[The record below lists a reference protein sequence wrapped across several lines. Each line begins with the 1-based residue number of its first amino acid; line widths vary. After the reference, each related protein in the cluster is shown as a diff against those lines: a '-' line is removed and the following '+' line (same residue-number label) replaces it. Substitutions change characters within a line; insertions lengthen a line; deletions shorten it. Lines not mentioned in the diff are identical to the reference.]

1 MRPVKHVIL
10 KRVETGQT
18 RGPDGLEFEAVRPR
32 QSFAVEVDA
41 LSARRVEEVSHHRDI
56 AAVAPV
62 IPMKLIAPVS
72 LPRRARPTSTGTAW
86 GIHAVGAETS
96 SLSGDGVTVAVLD
109 TGIDASHPAFDGVE
123 LVQRNFTDESGE
135 DLDGHGT
142 HCAGTIFGRDVDG
155 KRIGVAPQVPTALI
169 GKVLGADGADSDV
182 ILTAI
187 EWALRNG
194 AQVISMSVGI
204 DFPGMVVDLED
215 EGVPTEL
222 ATSMALEGYRAN
234 ILLFE
239 RLGSL
244 VQARASF
251 TGPCLLVAAAGNE
264 SRRDEDPDFVI
275 AVSPPAAADG
285 MISVAALG
293 PDPDGGFSIASFSN
307 YGARLSG
314 PGVDILSAQAG
325 GGLTTMSGT
334 SMATPHVAG
343 VAALWAEKLM
353 KAGHFSQQRFT
364 DLLVGT
370 AVTTGLKRG
379 FSPADV
385 GNGIVQAPQD

>member
-1 MRPVKHVIL
+1 MLPAKHVIL
-10 KRVETGQT
+10 TRVETART
-18 RGPDGLEFEAVRPR
+18 RGREGLEAVQPR
-32 QSFAVEVDA
+32 APFAVEVDE
-41 LSARRVEEVSHHRDI
+41 LTARRVEEVSRHRDV

-62 IPMKLIAPVS
+62 IPMKLIAPVG
-72 LPRRARPTSTGTAW
+72 LHRAANPKSTSTAW
-86 GIHAVGAETS
+86 GIHAVGADTS
-96 SLSGDGVTVAVLD
+96 PLSGDGVTVAVLD

-123 LVQRNFTDESGE
+123 LVQRNFTDESDE

-142 HCAGTIFGRDVDG
+142 HCAGTIFGRDISG
-155 KRIGVAPQVPTALI
+155 KRIGVAPDVPTALI
-169 GKVLGADGADSDV
+169 GKVLGQDGGGSDV

-187 EWALRNG
+187 EWALHND

-204 DFPGMVVDLED
+204 DFPGLVADLEQ

-222 ATSMALEGYRAN
+222 AISMALESYREN

-264 SRRDEDPDFVI
+264 SRRDEDPNFMI

-285 MISVAALG
+285 IVSVAAVG
-293 PDPDGGFSIASFSN
+293 PDPDGFTIASFSN

-353 KAGHFSQQRFT
+353 KTANFTQQRFT
-364 DLLVGT
+364 DRLVGSAIT
-370 AVTTGLKRG
+370 ASLKPD

-385 GNGIVQAPQD
+385 GNGVVQAPQD

>member
-1 MRPVKHVIL
+1 MLPAKHVIL
-10 KRVETGQT
+10 KRVKTGRT
-18 RGPDGLEFEAVRPR
+18 RGRDGLEFEAVQPR
-32 QSFAVEVDA
+32 LSFAVEVDA
-41 LSARRVEEVSHHRDI
+41 LTARRVEEVSHHRDI

-72 LPRRARPTSTGTAW
+72 LPRAAHPTSTSTAW
-86 GIHAVGAETS
+86 GIHAVGADTS
-96 SLSGDGVTVAVLD
+96 SLSGDGVRVAVLD
-109 TGIDASHPAFDGVE
+109 TGVDASHPAFDGVE
-123 LVQRNFTDESGE
+123 LVQRNFTGESDE

-142 HCAGTIFGRDVDG
+142 HCAGTIFGRDIDG
-155 KRIGVAPQVPTALI
+155 TRIGVAPHVSTALI
-169 GKVLGADGADSDV
+169 GKVLDEDGADSDV
-182 ILTAI
+182 IVTAI
-187 EWALRNG
+187 EWALRND

-204 DFPGMVVDLED
+204 DFPGMVVDLER

-285 MISVAALG
+285 MVSVAAVG
-293 PDPDGGFSIASFSN
+293 PDPDGFAIASFSN

-314 PGVDILSAQAG
+314 PGVDILSAQMG

-353 KAGHFSQQRFT
+353 KSGHFSQQRFT
-364 DLLVGT
+364 DLLVGSAIT
-370 AVTTGLKRG
+370 ASLKPG

>member
-1 MRPVKHVIL
+1 MLPAKHVIL
-10 KRVETGQT
+10 KRVETGRT
-18 RGPDGLEFEAVRPR
+18 RGPDGLEFEAVQPR

-41 LSARRVEEVSHHRDI
+41 LTARRVEEVSHHRDI

-72 LPRRARPTSTGTAW
+72 LPRAAQPTSTSSAW
-86 GIHAVGAETS
+86 GIHAVGADTS
-96 SLSGDGVTVAVLD
+96 SLSGDGVRVAVLD

-123 LVQRNFTDESGE
+123 LVQRNFTGESDE

-142 HCAGTIFGRDVDG
+142 HCAGTIFGRDIDG
-155 KRIGVAPQVPTALI
+155 TRIGVAQHVPTALI

-182 ILTAI
+182 IVTAI
-187 EWALRNG
+187 EWALRND

-204 DFPGMVVDLED
+204 DFPGMVVDLEH

-251 TGPCLLVAAAGNE
+251 TGPCLLIAAAGNE

-285 MISVAALG
+285 MVSVAAVG
-293 PDPDGGFSIASFSN
+293 PIPM
-307 YGARLSG
+307 
-314 PGVDILSAQAG
+314 V
-325 GGLTTMSGT
+325 
-334 SMATPHVAG
+334 
-343 VAALWAEKLM
+343 
-353 KAGHFSQQRFT
+353 
-364 DLLVGT
+364 
-370 AVTTGLKRG
+370 
-379 FSPADV
+379 
-385 GNGIVQAPQD
+385 

>member
-1 MRPVKHVIL
+1 MESV
-10 KRVETGQT
+10 Q
-18 RGPDGLEFEAVRPR
+18 PR
-32 QSFAVEVDA
+32 LSFAVEVDA
-41 LSARRVEEVSHHRDI
+41 LTARRVEEVSHHRDI
-56 AAVAPV
+56 AAIAPV

-72 LPRRARPTSTGTAW
+72 RPRAAHSTSTSTAW
-86 GIHAVGAETS
+86 GIHAVGADTS

-109 TGIDASHPAFDGVE
+109 TGIDASHP
-123 LVQRNFTDESGE
+123 ESDE

-142 HCAGTIFGRDVDG
+142 HCAGTIFGRDIDG
-155 KRIGVAPQVPTALI
+155 KRIGVAPHVPTALI
-169 GKVLGADGADSDV
+169 GKVIAEDGADSDV
-182 ILTAI
+182 IVTAI
-187 EWALRNG
+187 DWALRND
-194 AQVISMSVGI
+194 AQVISMSLGF
-204 DFPGMVVDLED
+204 DFPGMVVDLEHD
-215 EGVPTEL
+215 GVPTEL

-264 SRRDEDPDFVI
+264 SRRDEDPDYVI
-275 AVSPPAAADG
+275 AVSLPAAADG
-285 MISVAALG
+285 MISVAAVG
-293 PDPDGGFSIASFSN
+293 PDPDGFTIASFSN

-314 PGVDILSAQAG
+314 PGVDIQSAQAG

-353 KAGHFSQQRFT
+353 KTGHFSQQRFT
-364 DLLVGT
+364 DLLVGSAIT
-370 AVTTGLKRG
+370 ASLKPEVN
-379 FSPADV
+379 PADV

>member
-1 MRPVKHVIL
+1 MLPVKHVIL
-10 KRVETGQT
+10 TRLETGRT
-18 RGPDGLEFEAVRPR
+18 REQEGLEAVQPR
-32 QSFAVEVDA
+32 APFVVEVDE
-41 LSARRVEEVSHHRDI
+41 LTARRVEEVSRHRDV

-62 IPMKLIAPVS
+62 IPMKLIAPVG
-72 LPRRARPTSTGTAW
+72 LRRAANPTSTSTAW
-86 GIHAVGAETS
+86 GIHAVGADTS
-96 SLSGDGVTVAVLD
+96 PLSGDGVTVAVLD
-109 TGIDASHPAFDGVE
+109 TGIDASHPAFEGVE
-123 LVQRNFTDESGE
+123 LVQRNFTDESDE

-142 HCAGTIFGRDVDG
+142 HCAGTIFGRDIKG
-155 KRIGVAPQVPTALI
+155 KRIGVAPDVPTALI
-169 GKVLGADGADSDV
+169 GKVLGQDGGGSDV

-187 EWALRNG
+187 EWALHND

-204 DFPGMVVDLED
+204 DFPGLVADLEQ
-215 EGVPTEL
+215 EGLPTEL
-222 ATSMALEGYRAN
+222 AISMALEDYRAN
-234 ILLFE
+234 VMLFE

-264 SRRDEDPDFVI
+264 SRRDEDPNFVI

-285 MISVAALG
+285 MVSVAAVG
-293 PDPDGGFSIASFSN
+293 PDPDGFTIASFSN

-314 PGVDILSAQAG
+314 PGVDILSARAG
-325 GGLTTMSGT
+325 DKGLTTMSGT

-353 KAGHFSQQRFT
+353 KTGHFTQQRFT
-364 DLLVGT
+364 DRLVGSAIT
-370 AVTTGLKRG
+370 AGLKPD

-385 GNGIVQAPQD
+385 GNGVVQAPQD